1 MCAFNTPRPSM
12 SIQFFPIVS
21 LGTNEIIG
29 IKFVHLGDN
38 SIKNIPKIFHWEVE
52 NTQI

>member
-1 MCAFNTPRPSM
+1 MCAFNTLGPSM
-12 SIQFFPIVS
+12 SIQIFPIVV

-29 IKFVHLGDN
+29 IKFACLDN
-38 SIKNIPKIFHWEVE
+38 FSLKNIPKLFHWEVE